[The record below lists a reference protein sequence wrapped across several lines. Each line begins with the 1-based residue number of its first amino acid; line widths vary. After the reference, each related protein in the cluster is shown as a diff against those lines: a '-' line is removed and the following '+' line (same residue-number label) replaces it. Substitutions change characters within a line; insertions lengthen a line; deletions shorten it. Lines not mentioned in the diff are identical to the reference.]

1 MAIFGATAA
10 LVFADFGG
18 PVAGRLRAY
27 AATAVAG
34 ALLLAAGTF
43 ASGSTVW
50 SVALS
55 MVFVTAIRFGG
66 NIGPRFAAAVSTL
79 ILAFMLG
86 DLVPAPA
93 SAVPGRMLGWAVG
106 VAFAALAAVTVLP
119 ARSSRRIERIA
130 ADVAAELAA
139 VLRAALTAMDPA
151 ARAEL
156 ATRTEAL
163 RTSLRPA
170 TLMPVRPS
178 GPGVNDVARR
188 QVAGPALVPGAR
200 DGRGAAR
207 RRRWR

>member
-1 MAIFGATAA
+1 MPSSAATRWRCSRRSSSALPEPESPGPLARLRARDPGNLAFARGLRATLVAPALFAIALEGFDNPAFATMAVFGAVAA

-50 SVALS
+50 SVVLS

-86 DLVPAPA
+86 DLVPPPG
-93 SAVPGRMLGWAVG
+93 SAGPGRVLGWAGG
-106 VAFAALAAVTVLP
+106 VAFAAPPAVPVLP
-119 ARSSRRIERIA
+119 APSSRRLRR
-130 ADVAAELAA
+130 LAPP
-139 VLRAALTAMDPA
+139 VPPRAA
-151 ARAEL
+151 
-156 ATRTEAL
+156 
-163 RTSLRPA
+163 
-170 TLMPVRPS
+170 
-178 GPGVNDVARR
+178 G
-188 QVAGPALVPGAR
+188 
-200 DGRGAAR
+200 
-207 RRRWR
+207 